1 MIAKLISIIG
11 PPASGKTVM
20 AEALSAE
27 LPATLV
33 REDYAGNPF
42 LVESY
47 AGAIETRL
55 PSQLYFLLSRVKQ
68 LQSAA
73 WPGDGLVVTDYGFCQ
88 DAMFAR
94 LRLSDTDLEIY
105 RKVAG
110 PLAAMVH
117 QPDVLIRLDA
127 SLEALLTRIDR
138 RGRGFEKSMTTDFLE
153 SMRAECDTAVGEA
166 ACPVISIDTEDIDVR
181 DAESRR
187 NLIATLREKL

>member
-1 MIAKLISIIG
+1 MSAKLISIIG
-11 PPASGKTVM
+11 PPASGKTVL

-42 LVESY
+42 LAESY

-68 LQSAA
+68 LQSAS

-94 LRLSDTDLEIY
+94 LRLDRVDLETY

-110 PLAAMVH
+110 PLADMVH

-138 RGRGFEKSMTTDFLE
+138 RGRGFEQSMTTDFLE
-153 SMRAECDTAVGEA
+153 SMRAECDTAAGEA

-187 NLIATLREKL
+187 DLIATLREKL